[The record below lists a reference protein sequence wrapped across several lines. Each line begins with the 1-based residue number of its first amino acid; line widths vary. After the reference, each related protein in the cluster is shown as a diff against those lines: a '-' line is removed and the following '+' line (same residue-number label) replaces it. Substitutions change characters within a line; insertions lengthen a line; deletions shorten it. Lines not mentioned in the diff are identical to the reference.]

1 MPLAAPGARLLQHP
15 VGLEEEHRGHGQ
27 AERPRGLE
35 VDDELVLRGL
45 LHGQVGGLCS
55 FENLVNHRCDT
66 PVRFGLIG
74 SIGHQAA
81 ALDKISPSVYRWQ
94 PAIPGRNQEIT
105 LDAGEGRRFEKDWS
119 FMAFLNAS
127 PGEKTT

>member
-1 MPLAAPGARLLQHP
+1 MPMCLKVHEKSTCTEDQP
-15 VGLEEEHRGHGQ
+15 
-27 AERPRGLE
+27 
-35 VDDELVLRGL
+35 
-45 LHGQVGGLCS
+45 
-55 FENLVNHRCDT
+55 
-66 PVRFGLIG
+66 
-74 SIGHQAA
+74 
-81 ALDKISPSVYRWQ
+81 